1 LDPHTPWVDDTP
13 RVVEFRLEPFGT
25 GTSVR
30 LIESGFAALPTEKGE
45 SSLKDNSSGWD
56 YMLDRLGKLFSE

>member
-1 LDPHTPWVDDTP
+1 VLAVPNTL
-13 RVVEFRLEPFGT
+13 VEFRLEPSGT

-30 LIESGFAALPTEKGE
+30 LIESGFAALPTEMGE
-45 SSLKDNSSGWD
+45 SSLKDNSGGWD